1 MKNIATVFRM
11 IKFSHSIFAL
21 PFAFI
26 GMLLGAH
33 GFPDVGSFILIVI
46 AMVSARALA
55 MALNRIIDSSID
67 RINPRTKNR
76 EIPSG
81 KISSMSAILFS
92 IVMFMLFEVST
103 FMLNDLVF
111 KLSFVVVLLLIIY
124 PYTKRFSVLCHIIL
138 GTIDGLAPVGA
149 YLSITPHLSYTI
161 LVFGLSVTFW
171 VAGFDIIY
179 SLLDTKFD
187 IEHNLYSASSR
198 YGKDNALV
206 LSRIFHILSVS
217 LLIAV
222 GIMNG
227 FGFFYYLAAAVVA
240 GLLIYEQI
248 LAAPMKKGEIY
259 KAFFNVNSF
268 VGIVVLIAVA
278 YELFL
283 VR

>member
-1 MKNIATVFRM
+1 MKNIPSVLKM

-21 PFAFI
+21 PFALI
-26 GMLLGAH
+26 GMLLAAH
-33 GFPDVGSFILIVI
+33 GLPDVRSFVLIII
-46 AMVSARALA
+46 AMVSARSLA

-67 RINPRTKNR
+67 KINPRTKDR

-81 KISSMSAILFS
+81 KISLKSAVLFS
-92 IVMFMLFEVST
+92 IAAFILFEVST

-111 KLSFVVVLLLIIY
+111 KLSFVVVLLFIIY
-124 PYTKRFSVLCHIIL
+124 PYTKRFSVLCHLML
-138 GTIDGLAPVGA
+138 GVIDGLAPVGA
-149 YLSITPHLSYTI
+149 YLSITPHFSYTVV
-161 LVFGLSVTFW
+161 VFGLSVTFW

-187 IEHNLYSASSR
+187 IEHNIYSASSR

-206 LSRIFHILSVS
+206 ISKIFHVVSVS
-217 LLIAV
+217 LLITV
-222 GIMNG
+222 GIIND
-227 FGFFYYLAAAVVA
+227 FGFFYYFATAVVS

-268 VGIVVLIAVA
+268 IGVVVLIAVI

-283 VR
+283 